1 METWLSIFSS
11 LRIFLC
17 FPDDPQHTCYKKLTL
32 VLSSGSLARTF
43 LLLNPV
49 SNISAGLRLFYYLPS
64 PLQCKKT
71 LVILTKQRKY
81 FFHCSTEARTLFFFF
96 FSFYTGEKRT
106 RYLYE
111 SKFTYPVIIR
121 DQPDNHYES
130 KARFKGV
137 SQWILRIEVDQ
148 LIIIITSIS
157 FQSSPKSHIHHAFM
171 NLR

>member
-1 METWLSIFSS
+1 MSPESKLMETWLSIFSS

-17 FPDDPQHTCYKKLTL
+17 FPDDPQHTCCKKLTL

-71 LVILTKQRKY
+71 LVILTKQRKH

-96 FSFYTGEKRT
+96 LFILGRREQG
-106 RYLYE
+106 
-111 SKFTYPVIIR
+111 TYM
-121 DQPDNHYES
+121 N
-130 KARFKGV
+130 
-137 SQWILRIEVDQ
+137 
-148 LIIIITSIS
+148 
-157 FQSSPKSHIHHAFM
+157 QSSLTLLLSGTSQTTIM
-171 NLR
+171 NQRLGLKESLSGF